1 MTERLGMESGPA
13 VSRSKDGKDFWNL
26 DNRQCGGAMNAD
38 TTRDADVR
46 QHEIFK
52 RMQGEEKV
60 RIAMDLSDIVRD
72 LALEGLKSRY
82 PSASEAERRI
92 LFIKEVHGVE
102 IVDFSGEG
110 SHE

>member
-1 MTERLGMESGPA
+1 MADRLGMESGPA
-13 VSRSKDGKDFWNL
+13 VFSSKESKDIL
-26 DNRQCGGAMNAD
+26 MCYNRQCGGAMNAD

-52 RMQGEEKV
+52 GMPGEEKV
-60 RIAMDLSDIVRD
+60 RMAMVFSDFVRD

-92 LFIKEVHGVE
+92 LFIREVHGVE
-102 IVDFSGEG
+102 IVDLSGEER
-110 SHE
+110 HE